1 MSSIKFTPFATALK
15 ASISKMNSVLI
26 EMDKKVD
33 TFATEVIDLFENYEA
48 EIFQGKD
55 EDKADMKQ
63 AIINLFSMFQPE
75 KKASKISGYIVY
87 CQEERSNI
95 KAKNPELSPT
105 QITSALGS
113 QWKALDEDEKA
124 AYNEK
129 AKGLK
134 PMTDDEKAAKK
145 SASKKALK
153 EKKEETKRVEKPA
166 KGAEAV
172 EKKEMKSV
180 SKKTEKPAEKKEM
193 KSVSKKT
200 EDKKTEKTPKASPKK
215 SPAGDVFSGPAK
227 AISENVEYWKCKKIN
242 LDENTEGRRWK
253 YHPETGLCFENDDT
267 YTLVARYVDN
277 DLTWLSSLPDR
288 IKNWAVKSGC
298 KLPQE
303 EEDIELEGE
312 FSEEE

>member
-1 MSSIKFTPFATALK
+1 
-15 ASISKMNSVLI
+15 
-26 EMDKKVD
+26 
-33 TFATEVIDLFENYEA
+33 
-48 EIFQGKD
+48 
-55 EDKADMKQ
+55 
-63 AIINLFSMFQPE
+63 
-75 KKASKISGYIVY
+75 
-87 CQEERSNI
+87 
-95 KAKNPELSPT
+95 
-105 QITSALGS
+105 
-113 QWKALDEDEKA
+113 
-124 AYNEK
+124 
-129 AKGLK
+129 
-134 PMTDDEKAAKK
+134 MTDDEKAAKK

-166 KGAEAV
+166 V

-193 KSVSKKT
+193 KSASKKT

-227 AISENVEYWKCKKIN
+227 AITENVEYWKCKKIN

-277 DLTWLSSLPDR
+277 DLTWLSNLPDR

>member
-1 MSSIKFTPFATALK
+1 MSSIKFTPFASALK
-15 ASISKMNSVLI
+15 ASISKMNSVLS

-33 TFATEVIDLFENYEA
+33 NFADEVIDLFENYEA
-48 EIFQGKD
+48 EIFQGRD

-63 AIINLFSMFQPE
+63 AIVNLFSMFQPE

-95 KAKNPELSPT
+95 KARNPELSPT

-113 QWKALDEDEKA
+113 QWKALDDEERA

-153 EKKEETKRVEKPA
+153 EKKEENKKPA
-166 KGAEAV
+166 EKV
-172 EKKEMKSV
+172 EKKEMKSA
-180 SKKTEKPAEKKEM
+180 SKKTESKPAEKAVKA
-193 KSVSKKT
+193 V
-200 EDKKTEKTPKASPKK
+200 EKTPKKSPKASPKA
-215 SPAGDVFSGPAK
+215 SPKGVESDVFSGPAK
-227 AISENVEYWKCKKIN
+227 PIAENVEYWKCKKIN

-312 FSEEE
+312 FSDEE